1 LLIALDRQIFSGRI
15 ISQCFETTQL
25 LALFPMVCALHGS
38 KPVIVE
44 CAMSVSISVANVPL
58 SSLSALPGSQS
69 STSLTTKSAQSA
81 AQQFQEYA
89 SMTPAQRL
97 QAQMLAKLS
106 LTEDQFKAMSPADQ
120 QTVEDKIRDM
130 IKQQLSDSNDNRTGM
145 ITDKT
150 A

>member
-1 LLIALDRQIFSGRI
+1 
-15 ISQCFETTQL
+15 
-25 LALFPMVCALHGS
+25 M
-38 KPVIVE
+38 
-44 CAMSVSISVANVPL
+44 SISMSGVASVPSPV
-58 SSLSALPGSQS
+58 SSSGQS
-69 STSLTTKSAQSA
+69 STALSAGAAKTA

-97 QAQMLAKLS
+97 HAQMLAKLG

-120 QTVEDKIRDM
+120 QKVEDKIRDM
-130 IKQQLSDSNDNRTGM
+130 IKQQLADNNDKRTGL